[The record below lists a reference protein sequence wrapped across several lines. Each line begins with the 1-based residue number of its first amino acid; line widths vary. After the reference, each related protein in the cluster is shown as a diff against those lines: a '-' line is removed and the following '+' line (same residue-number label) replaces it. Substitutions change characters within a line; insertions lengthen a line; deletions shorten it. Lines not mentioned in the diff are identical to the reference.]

1 MKAARVH
8 RLLLWCAATDTTFAR
23 VDLGGTAALVGKC
36 IHCGSKLTLDLA
48 GRPLSSASL
57 EHIVPRTHGGTDA
70 LDNLAIAC
78 RKCNLQKGYRLDARP
93 RRDPKLSAVIET
105 LRRRRRERLR
115 EPLDGLTL
123 PELEEVESSDE
134 GPKPRRRRR

>member
-8 RLLLWCAATDTTFAR
+8 RLLLWCAATDRTFCR
-23 VDLGGTAALVGKC
+23 VDLGGAAALVGKC
-36 IHCGSKLTLDLA
+36 IHCQSKLVLDLT

-78 RKCNLQKGYRLDARP
+78 RRCNLEKGYRLDPRP
-93 RRDPKLSAVIET
+93 RSDPKLGEVIET

-115 EPLDGLTL
+115 SPLGGLVL
-123 PELEEVESSDE
+123 PPPE
-134 GPKPRRRRR
+134 GPEIRQRRR